1 MSPLLESCL
10 PIDGYRLKTLP
21 LRSISLMLLAQ
32 TGCQNDSRVV
42 TTLTMIQVMLPTMGV
57 HMPSDIQHSAI
68 PLIKD
73 GRSIALQ
80 SYTGSGKVR
89 TPSCEMVFM

>member
-1 MSPLLESCL
+1 
-10 PIDGYRLKTLP
+10 
-21 LRSISLMLLAQ
+21 
-32 TGCQNDSRVV
+32 
-42 TTLTMIQVMLPTMGV
+42 MIQVMLPTMGV